1 MTIMKFKWMAYWI
14 SLDFTGLLVFESF
27 VYNTYNLNFYIKN
40 DLCYIYWMIKFW
52 SDYNISD
59 FSR

>member
-1 MTIMKFKWMAYWI
+1 MAIMKFKLMECWI
-14 SLDFTGLLVFESF
+14 ILDFTGLLVFKSF

>member
-1 MTIMKFKWMAYWI
+1 MKFKWVACWI
-14 SLDFTGLLVFESF
+14 ILYFTGLLVFKSF

-40 DLCYIYWMIKFW
+40 GLCYIYWMIEFL
-52 SDYNISD
+52 SDYNIYD